1 MGVYFIEAAMATH
14 SGPDPRLK
22 PHRSDRTISAWILPP
37 AETAN
42 SRGPTNSASIGP
54 FRPLIPSI
62 SVTTAVAASRTAD
75 HRTATTSRGTK
86 VSGIQATANHGAYQN
101 ES

>member
-14 SGPDPRLK
+14 SGPDRRLK
-22 PHRSDRTISAWILPP
+22 PQSSDRTINAWMLPP

-42 SRGPTNSASIGP
+42 RSGPTSSASIGP
-54 FRPLIPSI
+54 FRPMRPNPT
-62 SVTTAVAASRTAD
+62 VTTAVAASRTAD
-75 HRTATTSRGTK
+75 HRTATTRRGRK

-101 ES
+101 E